1 MFVCMRKML
10 NYAIRSL
17 NTKRR
22 LLPMRTRLRRRL
34 RFVIHSHSFVRFG
47 ICDVFCVHSKKK
59 HQDRVQSKIRFHHI
73 QNPTHLNTC
82 SWDSTLQTYPHRYSH
97 KSKLNY
103 DHNLGSWRWGII
115 CANRTSAI
123 HCFSL
128 VPRI

>member
-1 MFVCMRKML
+1 MYEENVELRHSFAQHKTQTPSYANALTSPLTVRYSFPFVC
-10 NYAIRSL
+10 
-17 NTKRR
+17 
-22 LLPMRTRLRRRL
+22 
-34 RFVIHSHSFVRFG
+34 SFR
-47 ICDVFCVHSKKK
+47 DMWCVLCPLKKK